1 MYKKIIRYT
10 FVSLVHEIG
19 DWGIWLF
26 GYLGL
31 RAPRPIK
38 SPNHQPPTTI
48 MQKLTKAEE
57 DVMQLLWEV
66 GRGTVSDLLERCPE
80 PKPPHSTIS
89 SVVRILEKKGFVGHK
104 AYGKTHEYFPLV
116 EREAYG
122 RRSLGDLLRNYF
134 GGSVP
139 RLVSHL
145 AEEEKLSKT
154 ELEEMMRL
162 LESDNDQKS

>member
-1 MYKKIIRYT
+1 
-10 FVSLVHEIG
+10 
-19 DWGIWLF
+19 
-26 GYLGL
+26 
-31 RAPRPIK
+31 
-38 SPNHQPPTTI
+38 

-57 DVMQLLWEV
+57 EVMQLLWDA
-66 GRGTVSDLLERCPE
+66 GRGTVSELLESCPD
-80 PKPPHSTIS
+80 PKPPHSTVS

-145 AEEEKLSKT
+145 AEEEKLSEA
-154 ELEEMMRL
+154 ELQEMLKL
-162 LESDNDQKS
+162 LEK